1 MCEVFLYPYPKSNQ
15 LKQLKPNQTKPKQTK
30 PGEGSKFKG
39 YGFALRNETLSWNRK
54 YDFELK
60 DLAAALMLLY
70 LK

>member
-39 YGFALRNETLSWNRK
+39 YGFALRNETLS
-54 YDFELK
+54 
-60 DLAAALMLLY
+60 
-70 LK
+70 